1 MKNLIVKDLKNIR
14 VIFIFYILTMTFGY
28 SPFFIDL
35 PKDRYDFLINSV
47 FIYFTLLASMI
58 SVNFIIA
65 KNTNKGTMTNKLLRS
80 LPIDARSVVGTSFIL
95 PILIFSIFSL
105 PNILAGIGIS
115 FMLGEKIIVNPFNLL
130 LTFIIFYIYA
140 SITFSMAIIYPESSV
155 VSYLRSIPLFILII
169 GLALVE
175 KLLKNINYDVSNILN
190 SLPLVVLILAVI
202 SIFILI
208 GFYKFSLNKFIKKE
222 L

>member
-1 MKNLIVKDLKNIR
+1 MKNLIIKDLKNIR

-35 PKDRYDFLINSV
+35 PKDRYDFFINSV

-58 SVNFIIA
+58 SVNSIIA
-65 KNTNKGTMTNKLLRS
+65 KNNNKGTMTNKLLRS

-95 PILIFSIFSL
+95 PILIFLIVSL
-105 PNILAGIGIS
+105 PNILSGIGVS
-115 FMLGEKIIVNPFNLL
+115 VMLGEKIIVNPFNLL

-155 VSYLRSIPLFILII
+155 VFYLRSVPLFILII

-175 KLLKNINYDVSNILN
+175 KLLKNINYDVSNVLK
-190 SLPLVVLILAVI
+190 SLPLVIMGLAVI

>member
-1 MKNLIVKDLKNIR
+1 MKNLIIKDLKNIR

-58 SVNFIIA
+58 SVNFIIT
-65 KNTNKGTMTNKLLRS
+65 KNTNKGAMTNKLLRS

-95 PILIFSIFSL
+95 PILIFLIFSL
-105 PNILAGIGIS
+105 PNILAGMGVS

-155 VSYLRSIPLFILII
+155 VSYLRSVPLFILII

-208 GFYKFSLNKFIKKE
+208 VFYKFSLNKFIRKE

>member
-1 MKNLIVKDLKNIR
+1 MKNLIIKDLKNIR

-35 PKDRYDFLINSV
+35 PKDRYDFFINSV

-58 SVNFIIA
+58 SVNSIIA
-65 KNTNKGTMTNKLLRS
+65 KNNNKGTMTNKLLRS

-95 PILIFSIFSL
+95 PILIFLIFSL

-130 LTFIIFYIYA
+130 LTFIIIYIYA

-155 VSYLRSIPLFILII
+155 VFYLRSVPLFILII

-175 KLLKNINYDVSNILN
+175 KLLKNINYDVLN
-190 SLPLVVLILAVI
+190 VLKLLPLVIMVLAVI

-208 GFYKFSLNKFIKKE
+208 SFYKFSLNKFIKKE

>member
-80 LPIDARSVVGTSFIL
+80 LPIDARSVVGTPFIL
-95 PILIFSIFSL
+95 PILIFLIFSL

-155 VSYLRSIPLFILII
+155 VSYLRSVPLFILII

>member
-1 MKNLIVKDLKNIR
+1 MKNLIIKDLKNIR

-58 SVNFIIA
+58 SVNFIIT
-65 KNTNKGTMTNKLLRS
+65 KNTNKGAMTNKLLRS

-95 PILIFSIFSL
+95 PILIFLIFSL
-105 PNILAGIGIS
+105 PNILAGMGVS

-155 VSYLRSIPLFILII
+155 VSYLRSVPLFILII

-175 KLLKNINYDVSNILN
+175 KFMKNINYDVSNILN

-208 GFYKFSLNKFIKKE
+208 VFYKFSLNKFIRKE

>member
-1 MKNLIVKDLKNIR
+1 MGV
-14 VIFIFYILTMTFGY
+14 
-28 SPFFIDL
+28 
-35 PKDRYDFLINSV
+35 
-47 FIYFTLLASMI
+47 
-58 SVNFIIA
+58 
-65 KNTNKGTMTNKLLRS
+65 
-80 LPIDARSVVGTSFIL
+80 
-95 PILIFSIFSL
+95 
-105 PNILAGIGIS
+105 S

-155 VSYLRSIPLFILII
+155 VSYLRSVPLFILII

-208 GFYKFSLNKFIKKE
+208 VFYKFSLNKFIRKE

>member
-1 MKNLIVKDLKNIR
+1 MKNLIIKDLKNIR

-35 PKDRYDFLINSV
+35 PKDRYDFFINSV

-58 SVNFIIA
+58 SVNSIIA
-65 KNTNKGTMTNKLLRS
+65 KNTNKGAMTNKLLRS
-80 LPIDARSVVGTSFIL
+80 LPIDARSVVGTFFIL
-95 PILIFSIFSL
+95 PILIFLIFSL
-105 PNILAGIGIS
+105 PNILAGMGVS

-155 VSYLRSIPLFILII
+155 VSYLRSVPLFILII

-175 KLLKNINYDVSNILN
+175 KFMKNINYDVSNILN

-208 GFYKFSLNKFIKKE
+208 VFYKFSLNKFIRKE

>member
-14 VIFIFYILTMTFGY
+14 VIFISYILTMTFGY

-95 PILIFSIFSL
+95 PILIFLIFSL

-190 SLPLVVLILAVI
+190 SLPLAVLILAVI

>member
-1 MKNLIVKDLKNIR
+1 MKNLIIKDLKNIR

-35 PKDRYDFLINSV
+35 PKDRYDFFINSV

-58 SVNFIIA
+58 SVNSIIA
-65 KNTNKGTMTNKLLRS
+65 KNNNKGTMTNKLLRS

-95 PILIFSIFSL
+95 PILIFLIFSL
-105 PNILAGIGIS
+105 PNILSGIGVS
-115 FMLGEKIIVNPFNLL
+115 FMLGEKIIVNPFNLI

-155 VSYLRSIPLFILII
+155 VFYLRSVPLFILII

-175 KLLKNINYDVSNILN
+175 KLLKNINYDVSNVLK
-190 SLPLVVLILAVI
+190 SLPLVIMGLAVI

>member
-35 PKDRYDFLINSV
+35 PKDRYDFFINSV

-95 PILIFSIFSL
+95 PILIFLIFSL

-155 VSYLRSIPLFILII
+155 VSYLRSVPLFILII

>member
-1 MKNLIVKDLKNIR
+1 MKNLIIKDLKNIR

-35 PKDRYDFLINSV
+35 PKDRYDFFINSV

-58 SVNFIIA
+58 SVNSIIA
-65 KNTNKGTMTNKLLRS
+65 KNNNKGTMTNKLLRS

-95 PILIFSIFSL
+95 PILIFLIFSL
-105 PNILAGIGIS
+105 PNILSGIGVS

-155 VSYLRSIPLFILII
+155 VFYLRSVPLFILII

-175 KLLKNINYDVSNILN
+175 KLLKNINYDVSNVLK
-190 SLPLVVLILAVI
+190 SLPLVIMGLAVI

>member
-1 MKNLIVKDLKNIR
+1 MKNLIIKDLKNIR

-35 PKDRYDFLINSV
+35 LKDRYDFFINSV

-58 SVNFIIA
+58 SVNSIIA
-65 KNTNKGTMTNKLLRS
+65 KNNNKGTMTNKLLRS

-95 PILIFSIFSL
+95 PILIFLIFSL

-130 LTFIIFYIYA
+130 LTFIIIYIYA

-155 VSYLRSIPLFILII
+155 VFYLRSVPLFILII

-208 GFYKFSLNKFIKKE
+208 VFYKFSLNKFIRKE

>member
-1 MKNLIVKDLKNIR
+1 MKNLIIKDLKNIR

-35 PKDRYDFLINSV
+35 PKDRYDFFINSV

-95 PILIFSIFSL
+95 PILIFLIFSL
-105 PNILAGIGIS
+105 PNVLAGIGIS

-155 VSYLRSIPLFILII
+155 VSYLRSVPLFILII

-175 KLLKNINYDVSNILN
+175 KFMKNINYDVSNILN
-190 SLPLVVLILAVI
+190 SLPFVALILAVI

-208 GFYKFSLNKFIKKE
+208 VFYKFSLNKFIRKE

>member
-1 MKNLIVKDLKNIR
+1 MKNLIIKDLKNIR

-65 KNTNKGTMTNKLLRS
+65 KNTNKGEMTNKLLRS

-95 PILIFSIFSL
+95 PILIFLIFSL
-105 PNILAGIGIS
+105 PNILSGIGVS

-155 VSYLRSIPLFILII
+155 VSYLRSVPLFILII

-175 KLLKNINYDVSNILN
+175 KFMKNINYDVSNILN

-208 GFYKFSLNKFIKKE
+208 VFYKFSLNKFIRKE

>member
-1 MKNLIVKDLKNIR
+1 MKNLIIKDLKNIR

-35 PKDRYDFLINSV
+35 PKDRYDFFINSV

-95 PILIFSIFSL
+95 PILIFLIFSL
-105 PNILAGIGIS
+105 PNILAGMGLS

-155 VSYLRSIPLFILII
+155 VSYLRSVPLFILII

-175 KLLKNINYDVSNILN
+175 KFMKNINYDVSNILN
-190 SLPLVVLILAVI
+190 SLSLVVLILAVI

-208 GFYKFSLNKFIKKE
+208 VFYKFSLNKFIRKE

>member
-14 VIFIFYILTMTFGY
+14 IIFIFYILTMTFGY
-28 SPFFIDL
+28 SPFFVDL

-95 PILIFSIFSL
+95 PILIFLIFSL

-190 SLPLVVLILAVI
+190 SLPLAVLILAVI

>member
-1 MKNLIVKDLKNIR
+1 MKNLIIKDLKNIR

-65 KNTNKGTMTNKLLRS
+65 KNTNKVAMTNKLLRS

-95 PILIFSIFSL
+95 PILIFLIFSL
-105 PNILAGIGIS
+105 PNILAGMGVS

-155 VSYLRSIPLFILII
+155 VSYLRSVPLFILII

-175 KLLKNINYDVSNILN
+175 KFMKNINYDVSNILN

-208 GFYKFSLNKFIKKE
+208 VFYKFSLNKFIRKE
-222 L
+222 

>member
-14 VIFIFYILTMTFGY
+14 IIFIFYILTMTFGY

-95 PILIFSIFSL
+95 PILIFLIFSL

>member
-14 VIFIFYILTMTFGY
+14 IIFIFYILTMTFGY

-95 PILIFSIFSL
+95 PILIFLIFSL

-130 LTFIIFYIYA
+130 LTFIILYIYA

>member
-1 MKNLIVKDLKNIR
+1 
-14 VIFIFYILTMTFGY
+14 MTFGY

-58 SVNFIIA
+58 SVNFIIT
-65 KNTNKGTMTNKLLRS
+65 KNTNKGAMTNKLLRS

-95 PILIFSIFSL
+95 PILIFLIFSL
-105 PNILAGIGIS
+105 PNILAGMGVS

-155 VSYLRSIPLFILII
+155 VSYLRSVPLFILII

-208 GFYKFSLNKFIKKE
+208 VFYKFSLNKFIRKE

>member
-1 MKNLIVKDLKNIR
+1 MKNLIIKDLKNIR

-35 PKDRYDFLINSV
+35 PKDRYDFFINSV

-58 SVNFIIA
+58 SVNSIIA
-65 KNTNKGTMTNKLLRS
+65 KNNNKGTMTNKLLRS

-95 PILIFSIFSL
+95 PILIFLIFSL
-105 PNILAGIGIS
+105 PNILAGIGVS

-130 LTFIIFYIYA
+130 LTFIIIYIYA

-155 VSYLRSIPLFILII
+155 VSYLKSVPLFILII

-175 KLLKNINYDVSNILN
+175 KLLKNINYDVLN
-190 SLPLVVLILAVI
+190 VLKLLPLVIIVLEVI

-208 GFYKFSLNKFIKKE
+208 SFYKFSLNKFIKKE

>member
-1 MKNLIVKDLKNIR
+1 MKNLIIKDLKNIR
-14 VIFIFYILTMTFGY
+14 VIFIFYILAMTFGY

-35 PKDRYDFLINSV
+35 PKDRYDFFINSV

-58 SVNFIIA
+58 SVNSMIA
-65 KNTNKGTMTNKLLRS
+65 KNNNKGTMTNKLLRS

-95 PILIFSIFSL
+95 PILIFLIFSL
-105 PNILAGIGIS
+105 PNILSGIGVS

-155 VSYLRSIPLFILII
+155 VFYLRSVPLFILII

-175 KLLKNINYDVSNILN
+175 KLLKNINYDVSNVLK
-190 SLPLVVLILAVI
+190 SLPLVIMGLAVI

>member
-1 MKNLIVKDLKNIR
+1 MKNLIIKDLKNIR

-35 PKDRYDFLINSV
+35 PKDRYDFFINSV

-58 SVNFIIA
+58 SVNSIIA
-65 KNTNKGTMTNKLLRS
+65 KNNNKGTMTNKLLRS

-95 PILIFSIFSL
+95 PILIFLIFSL
-105 PNILAGIGIS
+105 PNILSGIGVS

-155 VSYLRSIPLFILII
+155 VFYLRSVPLFILII

-175 KLLKNINYDVSNILN
+175 KLLKNINYDVSNVLK
-190 SLPLVVLILAVI
+190 SLPLVIMGLAVI

-208 GFYKFSLNKFIKKE
+208 GFYKFYLNKFIKKE

>member
-1 MKNLIVKDLKNIR
+1 M
-14 VIFIFYILTMTFGY
+14 IFL
-28 SPFFIDL
+28 
-35 PKDRYDFLINSV
+35 
-47 FIYFTLLASMI
+47 
-58 SVNFIIA
+58 
-65 KNTNKGTMTNKLLRS
+65 
-80 LPIDARSVVGTSFIL
+80 
-95 PILIFSIFSL
+95 IFSL
-105 PNILAGIGIS
+105 PNVLAGIGVS

-130 LTFIIFYIYA
+130 LTFIIFYICA

-155 VSYLRSIPLFILII
+155 VSYLRSVPLFILII

-175 KLLKNINYDVSNILN
+175 KFMKNINYDVSNILN

-208 GFYKFSLNKFIKKE
+208 VFYKFSLNKFIRKE

>member
-1 MKNLIVKDLKNIR
+1 MKNLIIKDLKNIR

-35 PKDRYDFLINSV
+35 PKDRYDFFINIV

-95 PILIFSIFSL
+95 PILIFLIFSL
-105 PNILAGIGIS
+105 PNILAGMGVS

-155 VSYLRSIPLFILII
+155 VSYLKSVPLFILII
-169 GLALVE
+169 GIALVE
-175 KLLKNINYDVSNILN
+175 KLLKNINYDVSNVLN

-202 SIFILI
+202 STFILI
-208 GFYKFSLNKFIKKE
+208 SFYKFSLNKFIKKE

>member
-14 VIFIFYILTMTFGY
+14 IIFIFYILTMTFGY

-155 VSYLRSIPLFILII
+155 VSYLRSVPLFILII

>member
-95 PILIFSIFSL
+95 PILIFLIFSL

>member
-95 PILIFSIFSL
+95 PILIFLIFSL

-155 VSYLRSIPLFILII
+155 VSYLRSVPLFILII

>member
-80 LPIDARSVVGTSFIL
+80 LPIDARSVVGTPFIL
-95 PILIFSIFSL
+95 PILIFLIFSL

>member
-95 PILIFSIFSL
+95 PILIFLIFSL

-130 LTFIIFYIYA
+130 LTFIIFYIYS

-155 VSYLRSIPLFILII
+155 VSYLRSVPLFILII

>member
-1 MKNLIVKDLKNIR
+1 MKNLIIKDLKNIR

-35 PKDRYDFLINSV
+35 PKDRYDFFINSV

-58 SVNFIIA
+58 SVNSIIA
-65 KNTNKGTMTNKLLRS
+65 KNNNKGTMTNKLLRS

-95 PILIFSIFSL
+95 PILIFLIFSL
-105 PNILAGIGIS
+105 PNILAGIGVS

-155 VSYLRSIPLFILII
+155 VSYLRSVPLFILII

-175 KLLKNINYDVSNILN
+175 KFMKNINYDVSNILN
-190 SLPLVVLILAVI
+190 SLPLVVMVLAVI

-208 GFYKFSLNKFIKKE
+208 VFYKFSLNKFIRKE

>member
-155 VSYLRSIPLFILII
+155 VSYLRSVPLFILII

>member
-1 MKNLIVKDLKNIR
+1 MKNLIIKDLKNIR

-35 PKDRYDFLINSV
+35 PKDRYDFFINSV

-58 SVNFIIA
+58 SVNSIIA
-65 KNTNKGTMTNKLLRS
+65 KNNNKGTMTNKLLRS

-95 PILIFSIFSL
+95 PILIFLIFSL
-105 PNILAGIGIS
+105 PNILAGMGVS

-155 VSYLRSIPLFILII
+155 VSYLRSVPLFILII

-175 KLLKNINYDVSNILN
+175 KFMKNINYDVSNILN

-208 GFYKFSLNKFIKKE
+208 VFYKFSLNKFIRKE

>member
-1 MKNLIVKDLKNIR
+1 MKNLIIKDLKNIR

-35 PKDRYDFLINSV
+35 PKDRYDFFINSV

-95 PILIFSIFSL
+95 PILIFLIFSL
-105 PNILAGIGIS
+105 PNILAGMGVS

-155 VSYLRSIPLFILII
+155 VSYLRSVPLFILII

-175 KLLKNINYDVSNILN
+175 KFMKNINYDVSNILN
-190 SLPLVVLILAVI
+190 SLPLVVMVLAVI

-208 GFYKFSLNKFIKKE
+208 VFYKFSLNKFIRKE

>member
-1 MKNLIVKDLKNIR
+1 MKNLIIKDLKNIR

-58 SVNFIIA
+58 SVNSIIA

-95 PILIFSIFSL
+95 PILIFLIFSL
-105 PNILAGIGIS
+105 PNILSGIGVS

-155 VSYLRSIPLFILII
+155 VFYLRSVPLFILII

-175 KLLKNINYDVSNILN
+175 KLLKNINYDVSNVLK
-190 SLPLVVLILAVI
+190 SLPLVIMGLAVI